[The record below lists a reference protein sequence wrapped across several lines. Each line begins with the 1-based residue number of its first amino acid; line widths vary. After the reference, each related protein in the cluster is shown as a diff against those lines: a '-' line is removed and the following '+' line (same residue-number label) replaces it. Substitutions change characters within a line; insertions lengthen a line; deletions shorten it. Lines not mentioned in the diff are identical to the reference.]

1 MNNMKNQLLKQYKR
15 APVTSVLI
23 ALCVVIYVISFLLYG
38 EEMNVYEGMAFGGY
52 NPVFVQLNHEY
63 YRLITANFI
72 HFGIIH
78 IAVNCYSL
86 YGIGMFIES
95 SLKPKKYC
103 IVLFIS
109 ALATTGLPY
118 LLYLINGF
126 EANTVSGGIS
136 GVIFGLIGALGAL
149 ALKSRDI
156 FLDVFRQ
163 LAPNLLLMLF
173 ISVVV
178 PSISLSGHVAGMIGG
193 FIATYIILHIHTYKK
208 KSKYSDL
215 VN

>member
-1 MNNMKNQLLKQYKR
+1 
-15 APVTSVLI
+15 
-23 ALCVVIYVISFLLYG
+23 
-38 EEMNVYEGMAFGGY
+38 MNVYEGMAFGGY

-72 HFGIIH
+72 HFGVIH

-103 IVLFIS
+103 IVLLIS

-149 ALKSRDI
+149 ALKYRDI

-215 VN
+215 IN